1 MKIDTHQH
9 FWRYRAEA
17 FPWISAAMPALQRDC
32 LPDDVAPALQAAGV
46 TGVVAVQARSDAD
59 ETDFLLDLADRYPKI
74 LGVVGWADL
83 AATELPELLARW
95 AVHSAFKGLRHVL
108 QDEADVAAWVARADI
123 HKGLAAVQQAGLV
136 YDLLVFD
143 HQLADVV
150 GLCARHSAHWLV
162 LDHVGKP
169 AVRNWVNDPDV
180 AGNWRKAIAALA
192 AMPHVV
198 CKLSGLVTEADWA
211 GHIGVSAQDAN
222 TMLACFDFA
231 LEAFGPQ
238 RLMYGSDWPVCQ
250 LSAPYVE
257 VHGLADRWAQSRLS
271 AAEQAAFWAGNA
283 RRYYDLRAPVCVT

>member
-123 HKGLAAVQQAGLV
+123 HKGLAAVQQYA
-136 YDLLVFD
+136 
-143 HQLADVV
+143 
-150 GLCARHSAHWLV
+150 
-162 LDHVGKP
+162 
-169 AVRNWVNDPDV
+169 
-180 AGNWRKAIAALA
+180 
-192 AMPHVV
+192 
-198 CKLSGLVTEADWA
+198 TERS
-211 GHIGVSAQDAN
+211 I
-222 TMLACFDFA
+222 
-231 LEAFGPQ
+231 
-238 RLMYGSDWPVCQ
+238 
-250 LSAPYVE
+250 
-257 VHGLADRWAQSRLS
+257 
-271 AAEQAAFWAGNA
+271 
-283 RRYYDLRAPVCVT
+283 

>member
-17 FPWISAAMPALQRDC
+17 FPWISEAMPALRRDR
-32 LPDDVAPALQAAGV
+32 LPTDVAPALEAAGV
-46 TGVVAVQARSDAD
+46 TGVVAIQARCDSD
-59 ETDFLLDLADRYPKI
+59 ETDFLLDLADHYPKI

-83 AATELPELLARW
+83 AAPDLSERIAQW
-95 AVHSAFKGLRHVL
+95 SAHSAFKGLRHIL
-108 QDEADVAAWVARADI
+108 QDEADVADWVGQSDI
-123 HKGLAAVQQAGLV
+123 NQGLATAQKAGLV
-136 YDLLVFD
+136 YDVLVFD
-143 HQLADVV
+143 RQLHDVV

-169 AVRNWVNDPDV
+169 AVRDWAEDAEV
-180 AGNWRKAIAALA
+180 AGRWRKGILALA

-211 GHIGVSAQDAN
+211 EHDGVSTEDAQ

-250 LSAPYVE
+250 LSAPYAD

-271 AAEQAAFWAGNA
+271 ANEQAAFWAGNA
-283 RRYYDLRAPVCVT
+283 RRYYDLRPPVLVV